1 MITQMVIRELYDI
14 GQEEYRTIAV
24 DRSELLFDGLLQV
37 GDEPDKV
44 DFFFLALGYLDSNYD
59 VDTAQAKLDV
69 YYTN

>member
-14 GQEEYRTIAV
+14 GREEYRTIAV

-44 DFFFLALGYLDSNYD
+44 DFFFLALGYLDANYD
-59 VDTAQAKLDV
+59 VDTDQAKLETF
-69 YYTN
+69 YTN